1 MSIVLED
8 LCKRFGGQLVLD
20 RVSLEVAD
28 RELFVLLGAS
38 GSGKSTVLRL
48 IAGLAVPDQGRILLH
63 GRDVSALPPQQRGTG
78 FVFQNYSIFRHMSV
92 AANIEYGL
100 KIRRRGRA
108 ARARKREELLE
119 LVDLAGLGER
129 YSHQL
134 SGGQQQRVALA
145 RALAYEPSVLLLDEP
160 FGALDVKIRAQLR
173 RSLREIQK
181 RLGITTILVTHDQ
194 EEAFELADRVGVI
207 ERGRLLEV
215 GTAETL
221 YARPRTLYVAS
232 FLGAGNV
239 LAGRARGGLAHF
251 GPVFLPI
258 PPQVPHEEDARVHL
272 LFRPEDVVL
281 AAEPPPA
288 GATVLGRGK
297 IVAQSFSGPIRRV
310 RVKLPPL
317 PATRQAA
324 PALPFGEEG
333 MLLDALL
340 PSSTPLPEDELW
352 VTLRAWRVLE
362 QSPMRILV
370 SETARPAG
378 PQPALVHELV
388 TKLGASVTFLGVG
401 ESSGAAEALRVALTK
416 QLEETGL
423 AHAEVVVRQ
432 GNRVHEIATKLREMP
447 YDLLVLVSPRE
458 AGSSS
463 ERASATA
470 LDLLDEIEVPM
481 LVLRGE
487 RDGLRRVLVC
497 TAAGEPGKSNVRLG
511 GRLARMLGASVTVLH
526 VTREMAEPGPH
537 EMGHLLRA
545 SATLR
550 TLQVPNEVRV
560 RKAATPVEGILG
572 EARESEQDLIVIG
585 GHGTRGRSIF
595 GRDDATLQ
603 VLNAADRPVLV
614 VPVQELP

>member
-1 MSIVLED
+1 VSIVLED
-8 LCKRFGGQLVLD
+8 LSKHFGGQLVLD

-48 IAGLAVPDQGRILLH
+48 IAGLAVPDEGRILLH

-92 AANIEYGL
+92 AANIEFGL
-100 KIRRRGRA
+100 KIRRMKGA
-108 ARARKREELLE
+108 ERARKREELLE

-129 YSHQL
+129 YGNQL

-258 PPQVPHEEDARVHL
+258 PPLVPHEEDARVHL

-281 AAEPPPA
+281 TAEEPQL
-288 GATVLGRGK
+288 GSTVLGRGR
-297 IVAQSFSGPIRRV
+297 IVAQSFSGPMRRV
-310 RVKLPPL
+310 RLKLPPL
-317 PATRQAA
+317 PATRQVA
-324 PALPFGEEG
+324 PSLPFGEEG

-340 PSSTPLPEDELW
+340 SSTTPLPEDELW

-362 QSPMRILV
+362 QSPMRLLV
-370 SETARPAG
+370 CEMARRTG
-378 PQPALVHELV
+378 SQLALVHEIV
-388 TKLGASVTFLGVG
+388 TKLGATATFFGVG
-401 ESSGAAEALRVALTK
+401 ESSAAAESLRLALAQ
-416 QLEETGL
+416 QLQESGL

-432 GNRVHEIATKLREMP
+432 GNRANEISTKLRETP
-447 YDLLVLVSPRE
+447 YDLLVLASPRE
-458 AGSSS
+458 AASGSD
-463 ERASATA
+463 RAPTTA

-487 RDGLRRVLVC
+487 RTSLRRILVC

-511 GRLARMLGASVTVLH
+511 GRLARLLGASVTVLH
-526 VTREMAEPGPH
+526 VTREMAEPGPA

-550 TLQVPNEVRV
+550 TLQVENEIRV
-560 RKAATPVEGILG
+560 RKSATPVEGILG
-572 EARESEQDLIVIG
+572 EARETEQDLIVIG
-585 GHGTRGRSIF
+585 GHGPQTRSFF
-595 GRDDATLQ
+595 GRDDATQQILS
-603 VLNAADRPVLV
+603 AADRPVLV